1 MMPATAIPLRAS
13 ATSIRV
19 LGKLRVLYMIF
30 TYLALQRY
38 IYLLKTTNFWDKQH
52 GFVINGGIIGGNVTN
67 VLVF

>member
-1 MMPATAIPLRAS
+1 
-13 ATSIRV
+13 
-19 LGKLRVLYMIF
+19 MIF

-67 VLVF
+67 VLVV